1 MPGSTA
7 KSRYDRRS
15 SRAPPSALP
24 NRADLSRT
32 GDTIARRS
40 RSLGARTCASRTT
53 AADRTSFRH
62 RTRSAVATLPY
73 SEDGGASWEAGAGA
87 PWLQPALAVD
97 PVAPDHL
104 YMNSYDGF

>member
-32 GDTIARRS
+32 ADTTARRS

-62 RTRSAVATLPY
+62 RTRSALATLPVKEFMAELMY
-73 SEDGGASWEAGAGA
+73 VISSNGKELL
-87 PWLQPALAVD
+87 LQHLRCGQPVD
-97 PVAPDHL
+97 VL
-104 YMNSYDGF
+104 